1 MNPFSKAGDFMRI
14 QRGALGLTLQ
24 QVADLAGT
32 TRQAVAQ
39 WEAGKTAPKTNRL
52 SALFDAL
59 RLTNAQRRELVAA
72 FGGGDGNA

>member
-1 MNPFSKAGDFMRI
+1 MNPFSKAGDLLRI
-14 QRGALGLTLQ
+14 QRGSLGLTLQ
-24 QVADLAGT
+24 QVADLTGA

-59 RLTNAQRRELVAA
+59 KLTNQQRRQLVAA
-72 FGGGDGNA
+72 FGGSRAE